1 MEIQDR
7 NNLLQNIFGLRD
19 FSNAAPDM
27 KEMDFVDVL
36 KSQPKPEVAEKSV
49 DAKIVFAKNE
59 YVKPEI
65 QQKEDVEVKDKA
77 KVKSKTPAKEE
88 KVENEASSTEKTNK
102 TEKPDEEKAVAV
114 NQSQDAVQEE
124 KTVETDSVADSVAD
138 SVDDNVATVVNS
150 ANQESLEEMPVYADV
165 AKMLFDAAGAE
176 GEETS
181 TPSFAAPVETDASVV
196 VEENVEKTLTQ
207 EEFAIMKQAKLLDEK
222 VGADK
227 KLKIDVDVKEE
238 KIAAVQTTDILQNP
252 LEVDSL
258 IKHMDEN
265 VKKEDVFADALTE
278 EVLSPDADADFQPQ
292 TKAFPEMSIPTK
304 NDIAAFAEVNI
315 AAESVKQ
322 TSSDASVLSLS
333 GKEAVFETANVAR
346 QDSFSRINDIS
357 VREPFKGLGKEVV
370 EQIKVNITKSA
381 VKGVDT
387 IDIQLKPEDLGK
399 VQVKMQI
406 SKDGKLQA
414 DIIVSRQETLDMLQK
429 EISSLTK
436 AFNDAGFDTDGR
448 NFNFSFQEESQ
459 AQKQHD
465 NGSFSNFI
473 GNSLEQEAEQQT
485 ENTNLGYDPLYGL
498 NIKV

>member
-7 NNLLQNIFGLRD
+7 NNLLQNILGLRD
-19 FSNAAPDM
+19 FGSAAPDL
-27 KEMDFVDVL
+27 KGMDFVDVL
-36 KSQPKPEVAEKSV
+36 KAQPKPEPEKTENSV

-65 QQKEDVEVKDKA
+65 QQKKDVAVNDEIEAKDKNP
-77 KVKSKTPAKEE
+77 VKEE
-88 KVENEASSTEKTNK
+88 KVASKPDTAEKTK
-102 TEKPDEEKAVAV
+102 ETDKPDEEKAVAV

-124 KTVETDSVADSVAD
+124 KTVETDSVADSVDD
-138 SVDDNVATVVNS
+138 SVATEVNPV
-150 ANQESLEEMPVYADV
+150 NQESLEEMPVYADV

-181 TPSFAAPVETDASVV
+181 TPSFTAPVETDASVV

-207 EEFAIMKQAKLLDEK
+207 EEAAVLKQAKLLDEK
-222 VGADK
+222 VGTDK
-227 KLKIDVDVKEE
+227 KLKIEVDVKEE
-238 KIAAVQTTDILQNP
+238 KIAAIPTKEVLQNP

-258 IKHMDEN
+258 IKHIDASA
-265 VKKEDVFADALTE
+265 KKEDIFAEALSE
-278 EVLSPDADADFQPQ
+278 EILSPDVDAEVQPQ
-292 TKAFPEMSIPTK
+292 TKAFPEMSVPTK
-304 NDIAAFAEVNI
+304 NDIVAFAEVNV

-322 TSSDASVLSLS
+322 ASSDASVLSLS
-333 GKEAVFETANVAR
+333 GKEAVFETANISR
-346 QDSFSRINDIS
+346 NDSFSRINDTS

-414 DIIVSRQETLDMLQK
+414 DIIVSRQETMDMLQK

-436 AFNDAGFDTDGR
+436 AFNDAGFDADGR
-448 NFNFSFQEESQ
+448 SFNFSFQEDNQ

-465 NGSFSNFI
+465 DGSFSNFI
-473 GNSLEQEAEQQT
+473 GNSLEQEAEQLA
-485 ENTNLGYDPLYGL
+485 EDANFGYDPLYGL